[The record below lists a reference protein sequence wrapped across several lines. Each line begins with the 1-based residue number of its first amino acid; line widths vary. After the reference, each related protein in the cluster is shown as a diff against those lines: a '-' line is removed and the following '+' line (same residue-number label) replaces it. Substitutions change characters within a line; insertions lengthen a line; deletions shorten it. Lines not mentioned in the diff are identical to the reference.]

1 MAETSIKLKRLR
13 GELQQ
18 PSARSLAARLG
29 AILKHGDMPFMWM
42 NSLAALAVVALLI
55 AIGFE
60 LWQNSALS
68 RAAFGWSFLFST
80 SWDPAINQTF
90 GALPFIYGTVI
101 TSLLALL
108 IAVPV
113 GLGVA
118 IFLSEIAPSSVR
130 QPLGL
135 LVELLAAVP
144 SVVYG
149 LWGLFIFIPGAV
161 RPLAN
166 LLNLQLGFLPLFAG
180 PVFGPSRL
188 AAGLILAIM
197 ILPTIAAI
205 SRDVFL
211 AIPMSQREASLAL
224 GATKWESIWQVLI
237 PYGLSGLLGAII
249 LGLGRALGE
258 TIAVTM
264 VIGNNPDLTASL
276 LRPGYTMA
284 SVIANE
290 FTEATYNL
298 YLHALIEVG
307 LVLFFLTLI
316 VNLAARLLIWRTGRK
331 TMPEARA

>member
-1 MAETSIKLKRLR
+1 
-13 GELQQ
+13 
-18 PSARSLAARLG
+18 
-29 AILKHGDMPFMWM
+29 
-42 NSLAALAVVALLI
+42 
-55 AIGFE
+55 
-60 LWQNSALS
+60 
-68 RAAFGWSFLFST
+68 
-80 SWDPAINQTF
+80 
-90 GALPFIYGTVI
+90 
-101 TSLLALL
+101 
-108 IAVPV
+108 
-113 GLGVA
+113 
-118 IFLSEIAPSSVR
+118 
-130 QPLGL
+130 
-135 LVELLAAVP
+135 
-144 SVVYG
+144 
-149 LWGLFIFIPGAV
+149 
-161 RPLAN
+161 
-166 LLNLQLGFLPLFAG
+166 
-180 PVFGPSRL
+180 
-188 AAGLILAIM
+188 M

-264 VIGNNPDLTASL
+264 VIGNNPDLSASL

-298 YLHALIEVG
+298 YLHALIEIG